1 MKRLLLITA
10 LILILGRAE
19 AASKYF
25 FKSAKSV
32 LYVAPPSATASA
44 DVSDQI
50 AEIFESS
57 DWSFGE
63 SDDKVNDKA
72 NASNDK
78 TPSSFVSE
86 DIGETISDETED
98 KGENRGNDD
107 VDDVDN
113 GNDEEQVEIH
123 HNALI
128 ISRFGSDHALH
139 TEISVGNIAD
149 ADVDAFPAKEG
160 EKADTIFISL
170 ENENGTVEMF
180 RIGLDEEI
188 DEVVFLNGAVSAD
201 LLSDDDAD
209 DAKPPGGHFLPYF
222 IGLDQIKS
230 PVIVIMPD
238 TGARIYFPDGK
249 ALSEQLFEKE
259 YKIEEVRAVR
269 DEIEIRLSKKDK

>member
-86 DIGETISDETED
+86 DIGETISDEL
-98 KGENRGNDD
+98 K
-107 VDDVDN
+107 
-113 GNDEEQVEIH
+113 
-123 HNALI
+123 
-128 ISRFGSDHALH
+128 
-139 TEISVGNIAD
+139 
-149 ADVDAFPAKEG
+149 
-160 EKADTIFISL
+160 
-170 ENENGTVEMF
+170 
-180 RIGLDEEI
+180 
-188 DEVVFLNGAVSAD
+188 
-201 LLSDDDAD
+201 
-209 DAKPPGGHFLPYF
+209 
-222 IGLDQIKS
+222 IK
-230 PVIVIMPD
+230 
-238 TGARIYFPDGK
+238 ARIEAMTTLMMLITGTTR
-249 ALSEQLFEKE
+249 S
-259 YKIEEVRAVR
+259 
-269 DEIEIRLSKKDK
+269 RLKYIITP

>member
-1 MKRLLLITA
+1 M
-10 LILILGRAE
+10 RAE
-19 AASKYF
+19 AASEAASKYY

-32 LYVAPPSATASA
+32 LHVAPPSATASA

-57 DWSFGE
+57 DWSLGE
-63 SDDKVNDKA
+63 SDDKVN
-72 NASNDK
+72 ASNDK
-78 TPSSFVSE
+78 KPNSSE
-86 DIGETISDETED
+86 DIGETISDET
-98 KGENRGNDD
+98 GENSENNDD
-107 VDDVDN
+107 DGVDDEDQDVSS
-113 GNDEEQVEIH
+113 NDLSKIP

-128 ISRFGSDHALH
+128 ISRLGTDHALH
-139 TEISVGNIAD
+139 TEISVENIAE

-160 EKADTIFISL
+160 EKTDTIFISL
-170 ENENGTVEMF
+170 ENESGTVEMF

-201 LLSDDDAD
+201 LLSDDYAD
-209 DAKPPGGHFLPYF
+209 DAKPPGENFLPCF

-238 TGARIYFPDGK
+238 TGEQIYFPDGK
-249 ALSEQLFEKE
+249 ALSERTFEDE

-269 DEIEIRLSKKDK
+269 DEIEIRLKK